1 MVHILTYRF
10 VVRKVDA
17 LLVPV
22 QRAGERSRRHAA
34 RCGVG
39 SVIQDGGRHCQ
50 TQGRQQGRCS
60 RDLCA
65 TLTLAQPH
73 TLAISQ
79 KQLFCV
85 ND

>member
-1 MVHILTYRF
+1 M
-10 VVRKVDA
+10 
-17 LLVPV
+17 VPV
-22 QRAGERSRRHAA
+22 QRAGERLRRHAA

-65 TLTLAQPH
+65 TLTLAQPPTH
-73 TLAISQ
+73 TYTHTGDKSKTAVWCQ
-79 KQLFCV
+79 
-85 ND
+85 

>member
-1 MVHILTYRF
+1 M
-10 VVRKVDA
+10 
-17 LLVPV
+17 PV
-22 QRAGERSRRHAA
+22 QRAGERLRRHAA

-60 RDLCA
+60 RDLCT
-65 TLTLAQPH
+65 TLTLAQPHTHTHTH

-79 KQLFCV
+79 KQLFGV
-85 ND
+85 SD